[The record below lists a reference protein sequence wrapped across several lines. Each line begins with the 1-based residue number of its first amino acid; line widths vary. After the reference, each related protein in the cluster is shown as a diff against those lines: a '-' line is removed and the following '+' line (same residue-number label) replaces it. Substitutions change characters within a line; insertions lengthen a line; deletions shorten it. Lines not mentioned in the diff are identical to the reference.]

1 MTTVSIIQV
10 LIAGIQTGS
19 IYALIALGY
28 YVILTA
34 TGILNFAQGEW
45 MMLAA
50 VLGVLLL
57 EAGIPYWL
65 AFLISISAAT
75 CFALMIERIL
85 IRPLH
90 ARHASAGMM
99 LLVLFAVLI
108 IVRHTIAHLFGPQD
122 HPLSGP
128 LPEHAFILGR
138 GLFILPQTFV
148 VVAAVI
154 AIFTAMWWFTRWTWT
169 GRSLHVASIDPIGAQ
184 LIGID
189 LGKVRLV
196 AFGLG
201 GLIAAVTGW
210 LYGPLFAVSYGM
222 GAAPGIKGFIALIIG
237 GMGSPMGALVG
248 GLTLGILELAAA
260 RYASSLWSEAVSFV
274 ALFAVL
280 LIRPSGLVAPL
291 ANRFR

>member
-10 LIAGIQTGS
+10 VIAGIQTGS

-50 VLGVLLL
+50 VFGVLLL
-57 EAGIPYWL
+57 EMGFPYW
-65 AFLISISAAT
+65 AAVLISIGAAT
-75 CFALMIERIL
+75 CVALLVERIL

-90 ARHASAGMM
+90 NRHASAGMM

-108 IVRHTIAHLFGPQD
+108 VARHTTAHLFGPLD
-122 HPLSGP
+122 HPLPGP
-128 LPEHAFILGR
+128 FPERALILGR

-148 VVAAVI
+148 VVATVI
-154 AIFTAMWWFTRWTWT
+154 AVFAAMWLFTRWTWT
-169 GRSLHVASIDPIGAQ
+169 GRSLRVAAIDPIGAQ
-184 LIGID
+184 MIGID
-189 LGKVRLV
+189 LGRIRLV

-201 GLIAAVTGW
+201 GLIAALTGW
-210 LYGPLFAVSYGM
+210 LYGPLFAVSYSM

-237 GMGSPMGALVG
+237 GMGSPLGALAG
-248 GLTLGILELAAA
+248 GLTLGLLELAAA

-274 ALFAVL
+274 VLIIVL
-280 LIRPSGLVAPL
+280 LIRPSGLIAPQ
-291 ANRFR
+291 ADRPR